1 MTVAPPA
8 AATGRGLMPYSTPDG
23 KAWLVER
30 LRDMPVESVLD
41 VGAGCGTYARLLR
54 PLFPGARFE
63 AVEIWEPYI
72 DRFGLRELYE
82 VVHVADAVQFYP
94 DRSYDLAIFGDVI
107 EHVSAPGGAELVHR
121 LVTHLGVIS
130 VPIIP
135 LPQGA
140 EEGNPYEAHI
150 TEWTAQEV
158 LATFPVV
165 AWHRE
170 HYAFGMFMLDARPE
184 ARPWAQARPQA
195 PGTCAG
201 GRRPGSAGDR

>member
-1 MTVAPPA
+1 
-8 AATGRGLMPYSTPDG
+8 MPYSTPDG

-30 LRDMPVESVLD
+30 LRDMSIESVLD

-54 PLFPGARFE
+54 PLFPRAHFE
-63 AVEIWEPYI
+63 AVEIWEPYV

-82 VVHVADAVQFYP
+82 VVRVVDACRFYP
-94 DRSYDLAIFGDVI
+94 DYETDLVIFGDVV
-107 EHVSAPGGAELVHR
+107 EHIGRTEAVAAVQR
-121 LVTHLGVIS
+121 LVTRHGCIS

-135 LPQGA
+135 LAQGA

-184 ARPWAQARPQA
+184 ARPWAQR
-195 PGTCAG
+195 
-201 GRRPGSAGDR
+201 S